1 MKPSEFLGKENEQ
14 LIAKAI
20 EQAESQCSGEIRVHI
35 ESNCKSNVLDRAA
48 TVFKTLAMH
57 KTKERN
63 GVLFYL
69 SINDRK
75 FAIIGDVGI
84 NAVVPQDFWD
94 TTKELVINQF
104 KKAEFTEGLVKG
116 IELAGEH
123 LKQYFPH
130 QIDDVNEL
138 SDEISYG
145 K

>member
-20 EQAESQCSGEIRVHI
+20 EQAEGQCSGEIRVHI
-35 ESNCKSNVLDRAA
+35 ESSCKSNVLDRAA
-48 TVFKTLAMH
+48 AVFKTLAMH

-75 FAIIGDVGI
+75 FGIIGDVGI
-84 NAVVPQDFWD
+84 NKVVPADFWD
-94 TTKELVINQF
+94 TTKEIVINDF
-104 KKAEFTEGLVKG
+104 KKGEFTQGIVEG
-116 IELAGEH
+116 IELTGKH

-130 QIDDVNEL
+130 QLDDVNEL
-138 SDEISYG
+138 PDEISYG

>member
-35 ESNCKSNVLDRAA
+35 ESSCKSNVLDRAA
-48 TVFKTLAMH
+48 SVFKTLAMH

-75 FAIIGDVGI
+75 LAIIGDVGI
-84 NAVVPQDFWD
+84 NQVVPPDFWD
-94 TTKELVINQF
+94 TTKEIVINDF
-104 KKAEFTEGLVKG
+104 KKGEFTQGIVEG
-116 IELAGEH
+116 IELTGQH

-130 QIDDVNEL
+130 QLDDINEL